1 MNFNLHVILLL
12 FNWVFILF
20 GYVTFLV
27 VVAVAVAAHTYTCT
41 TADVFEVIVIGDLC
55 AKIACTMAHA
65 KMAHSLGKQSMGFG
79 VHCLTI
85 AILTASVYVWCG
97 VWVYILTA
105 FVHKWIADCLL
116 CRDSRATWCQPFFF
130 CRFIGSGTM
139 CVCVCVSRQY
149 VSSIYPRRLVCF
161 FFICLNFQHDFH
173 KSLDYRIASL
183 STGNKVRQWHCK
195 LLVMTGQ
202 RHWNCVQRLSSQ
214 FCNIE
219 MENSF
224 NFIKWVCN
232 VILSASE

>member
-27 VVAVAVAAHTYTCT
+27 VVAVAAHTYTCT
-41 TADVFEVIVIGDLC
+41 TTDVFEVIVIGDLC

-130 CRFIGSGTM
+130 AVLLVQAL
-139 CVCVCVSRQY
+139 CVCVCVCHASMSRQY
-149 VSSIYPRRLVCF
+149 TLAV
-161 FFICLNFQHDFH
+161 
-173 KSLDYRIASL
+173 
-183 STGNKVRQWHCK
+183 
-195 LLVMTGQ
+195 
-202 RHWNCVQRLSSQ
+202 
-214 FCNIE
+214 
-219 MENSF
+219 
-224 NFIKWVCN
+224 
-232 VILSASE
+232 

>member
-1 MNFNLHVILLL
+1 MCGVVCEFLSWLLL
-12 FNWVFILF
+12 YINGLR
-20 GYVTFLV
+20 TACCV
-27 VVAVAVAAHTYTCT
+27 VIRVRH
-41 TADVFEVIVIGDLC
+41 DVNL
-55 AKIACTMAHA
+55 
-65 KMAHSLGKQSMGFG
+65 
-79 VHCLTI
+79 
-85 AILTASVYVWCG
+85 
-97 VWVYILTA
+97 
-105 FVHKWIADCLL
+105 
-116 CRDSRATWCQPFFF
+116 FF

-202 RHWNCVQRLSSQ
+202 RHWHCVQRLSSQ